1 MNRDI
6 HPSIWLQPFMLL
18 QSSRDASPLS
28 RKSQQTIRHFF
39 LNGTW
44 EPAIN
49 SLLFYER
56 SAPAFLIN
64 NPEPHFSSINVA
76 QRPPSEQ
83 EHVNGAEKGKK
94 GEKQQYTQAAR
105 ISRFFSSFFFFFS
118 SLWISGVCTSGLF
131 TALGVQQ
138 ILRWLSDFCST
149 GFMTKLQM
157 EDVTKIVKRL
167 LHWRIRKE
175 QSSASKYKT

>member
-1 MNRDI
+1 MNWDI

-105 ISRFFSSFFFFFS
+105 ISRFFFFFF

-138 ILRWLSDFCST
+138 ILRWLRFLFDRFHDQAANGGCDQDS
-149 GFMTKLQM
+149 
-157 EDVTKIVKRL
+157 
-167 LHWRIRKE
+167 KE
-175 QSSASKYKT
+175 APPLENTQRAELSL

>member
-6 HPSIWLQPFMLL
+6 HPSIGLQPFMLL

-94 GEKQQYTQAAR
+94 GEKQQYSQAAR
-105 ISRFFSSFFFFFS
+105 ISRFFSSFFFFF
-118 SLWISGVCTSGLF
+118 LPLD
-131 TALGVQQ
+131 
-138 ILRWLSDFCST
+138 LRSVYKWAFYS
-149 GFMTKLQM
+149 
-157 EDVTKIVKRL
+157 
-167 LHWRIRKE
+167 IR
-175 QSSASKYKT
+175 SSANSQMTLRFLFDRFHDQAANGGCDQDSKEAPPLENTQRAELSL